1 MSLTVFGKNLSV
13 NLLSNLWQTILL
25 LVLTPFYIK
34 LLGIES
40 YGLIGF
46 YTSWIAIIAII
57 DTGISAT
64 MIREI
69 AWRSARSEE
78 SNSIPTLVKTLE
90 WSYWGIILFF
100 GFIHNFDEL
109 WFLL

>member
-1 MSLTVFGKNLSV
+1 MYV
-13 NLLSNLWQTILL
+13 
-25 LVLTPFYIK
+25 K

-46 YTSWIAIIAII
+46 YTSWVAIIAII

-69 AWRSARSEE
+69 AWRSARPEE
-78 SNSIPTLVKTLE
+78 NDSISTLVTTLE

-100 GFIHNFDEL
+100 GFVSFLIAWIYGGF
-109 WFLL
+109 WFNDSQLSSETNL